1 MKKLYFEVP
10 LQLGQGLHNVERIG
24 GYTYYG
30 DHFNAKFCESIGRF
44 CIIGEN
50 VTIGTHEHCANSLTA
65 HPMFF
70 WSTSRFQNFHDSVSK
85 ESCQKNIA
93 FHNRLSKKYNK
104 GRVIVGN
111 DVWIGNDVII
121 LNGVK
126 IGDGAIVGAGS
137 VVTKDIEPYSIVA
150 GNPAKLIRKRF
161 SDDNIQKLIDIQ
173 WWNYGPAIL
182 DGIYLGDISEAIE
195 QIAERIDS
203 GFMKYSYNTWEID
216 VESGLASLHTSLL

>member
-1 MKKLYFEVP
+1 MTFWTALNQEILEKESRVWKIYSPPIFRINSKQVKLNKDFFKDQIIFRNTIIGYDLKKLYFEVP

-30 DHFNAKFCESIGRF
+30 DHFDAKFCESIGRF

-93 FHNRLSKKYNK
+93 FHNRL
-104 GRVIVGN
+104 
-111 DVWIGNDVII
+111 
-121 LNGVK
+121 
-126 IGDGAIVGAGS
+126 
-137 VVTKDIEPYSIVA
+137 
-150 GNPAKLIRKRF
+150 
-161 SDDNIQKLIDIQ
+161 
-173 WWNYGPAIL
+173 
-182 DGIYLGDISEAIE
+182 
-195 QIAERIDS
+195 
-203 GFMKYSYNTWEID
+203 
-216 VESGLASLHTSLL
+216 

>member
-1 MKKLYFEVP
+1 
-10 LQLGQGLHNVERIG
+10 
-24 GYTYYG
+24 
-30 DHFNAKFCESIGRF
+30 
-44 CIIGEN
+44 
-50 VTIGTHEHCANSLTA
+50 
-65 HPMFF
+65 
-70 WSTSRFQNFHDSVSK
+70 
-85 ESCQKNIA
+85 
-93 FHNRLSKKYNK
+93 
-104 GRVIVGN
+104 
-111 DVWIGNDVII
+111 
-121 LNGVK
+121 
-126 IGDGAIVGAGS
+126 

-203 GFMKYSYNTWEID
+203 RFMKYSYNTWEID